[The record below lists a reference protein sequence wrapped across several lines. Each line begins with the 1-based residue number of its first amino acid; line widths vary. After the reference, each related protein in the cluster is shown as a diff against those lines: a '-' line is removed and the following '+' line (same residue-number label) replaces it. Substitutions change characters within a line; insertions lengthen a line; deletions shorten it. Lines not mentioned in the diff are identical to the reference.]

1 LLKTGC
7 LFLRQCERCPGF
19 PDRTSGQIIAGGAG
33 GSLWQETSI
42 CNENKTAKRFFIEV
56 WDFGVLDLSSFIL
69 ACADWFDM
77 VVN

>member
-1 LLKTGC
+1 M
-7 LFLRQCERCPGF
+7 
-19 PDRTSGQIIAGGAG
+19 AGGAG

-42 CNENKTAKRFFIEV
+42 SNENKTAKRFFIEV
-56 WDFGVLDLSSFIL
+56 WNFGVLDLSSFIL